1 MTVATLQ
8 SLLSTGG
15 VQSAIQRASLK
26 TGVDFSYLLG
36 QAQVESSLRPDAKAP
51 TSSASGLYQFV
62 EQSWLGTVK
71 QHGAEHGL
79 GWATDKISQSAS
91 GRYYVA
97 DTATRDYILKLR
109 NNPETASLMAAEYAS
124 DNKAGLEASLGREVG
139 GADLYMAHFLG
150 LGGARKFLSTLAS
163 NPGAAAAQLFPAAA
177 ASNRNV
183 FFGEGGQPRSVVEI
197 YDRFAA
203 KLQRGAEIAAG
214 GKALPPVAAPGNASP
229 FQLAVLEQQQGQ
241 QDRPEVATLDQ
252 LLASADRPASLLR
265 PTPDNAKLAYM
276 LLASMGA

>member
-51 TSSASGLYQFV
+51 TSSASGLYQFI

-79 GWATDKISQSAS
+79 GWAADKISQGAS
-91 GRYYVA
+91 GRYYVS

-109 NNPETASLMAAEYAS
+109 NNPEVASLMAAEYAS
-124 DNKAGLEASLGREVG
+124 DNKAELEASLGRTVG

-150 LGGARKFLSTLAS
+150 VGGAKKFLSTLAS
-163 NPGAAAAQLFPAAA
+163 NPGAAAAHLFPAAA

-183 FFGEGGQPRSVVEI
+183 FFGEGGQARSVAEI

-214 GKALPPVAAPGNASP
+214 GKELPPVAAPGKANP
-229 FQLAVLEQQQGQ
+229 FQLAVLERQQGD
-241 QDRPEVATLDQ
+241 QDQPEVATLDQ
-252 LLASADRPASLLR
+252 LLASGDRPSLLR
-265 PTPDNAKLAYM
+265 PTPENAKLAYM
-276 LLASMGA
+276 LLASMGG

>member
-51 TSSASGLYQFV
+51 TSSASGLYQFI

-79 GWATDKISQSAS
+79 GWAADKISQGAS
-91 GRYYVA
+91 GRYYVS

-109 NNPETASLMAAEYAS
+109 NNPEVASLMAAEYAS
-124 DNKAGLEASLGREVG
+124 DNKAELEASLGRTVG

-150 LGGARKFLSTLAS
+150 VGGAKKFLSTLAS
-163 NPGAAAAQLFPAAA
+163 NPGAAAAHLFPAAA

-183 FFGEGGQPRSVVEI
+183 FFGEGGQARSVAEI

-214 GKALPPVAAPGNASP
+214 GKELPPVAAPGKANP
-229 FQLAVLEQQQGQ
+229 FQLAVLERQQGD
-241 QDRPEVATLDQ
+241 QDQPEVATLDQ
-252 LLASADRPASLLR
+252 LLASADRPSLLR
-265 PTPDNAKLAYM
+265 PTPENAKLAYM
-276 LLASMGA
+276 LLASMGG